1 MSTGLKPKAI
11 ISQGP
16 QGTSDLLTQNAMVGK
31 LHEMSRR
38 TTLKEVFTYF
48 KGVDKDT
55 GAINFEEFKKISK
68 NIPILRDQDED
79 MLKETFMKIDVDLSG
94 DLTISEFHS
103 FYANIMLLKKPKLE
117 PYPEKN
123 LSDLKGIKY
132 LRKYLWLTLDT
143 HETELGKI
151 CGPAMFF
158 LIIFSVMSLCLA
170 TAPELEG
177 WSGWKLI
184 DAITSIIF
192 TLEYILRC
200 LTAGKRFR
208 FLIEPLNII
217 DFCSFLPFFMELALR
232 LGGVPEAN
240 SINYLRVL
248 RIFRLMKV
256 IKISRY
262 MSSYLEIF
270 KETVILARHSFSMLM
285 SLIIFGTTVLGALM
299 YSVEEEAG
307 TFTSIFEAM
316 YWCVIT
322 QTTVGYGDIQVVTDT
337 GRLLA
342 CITAYT
348 GIFNLT
354 IMVNVMGSCFDE
366 AYTRFLTKE
375 EDKFKQQLGVEVE
388 VESWDDLR
396 EGEIAPNLQQ
406 DSN

>member
-1 MSTGLKPKAI
+1 
-11 ISQGP
+11 
-16 QGTSDLLTQNAMVGK
+16 MV
-31 LHEMSRR
+31 R
-38 TTLKEVFTYF
+38 F
-48 KGVDKDT
+48 
-55 GAINFEEFKKISK
+55 
-68 NIPILRDQDED
+68 
-79 MLKETFMKIDVDLSG
+79 
-94 DLTISEFHS
+94 
-103 FYANIMLLKKPKLE
+103 
-117 PYPEKN
+117 
-123 LSDLKGIKY
+123 
-132 LRKYLWLTLDT
+132 
-143 HETELGKI
+143 
-151 CGPAMFF
+151 
-158 LIIFSVMSLCLA
+158 A
-170 TAPELEG
+170 TAG
-177 WSGWKLI
+177 RKLQFI
-184 DAITSIIF
+184 
-192 TLEYILRC
+192 
-200 LTAGKRFR
+200 
-208 FLIEPLNII
+208 IEPFNII
-217 DFCSFLPFFMELALR
+217 DFCSFLPFYMELALKE
-232 LGGVPEAN
+232 GDVPEAS

-322 QTTVGYGDIQVVTDT
+322 QTTVGYGDIQVVTDS

-388 VESWDDLR
+388 VESWDDR
-396 EGEIAPNLQQ
+396 RNLQSSNE
-406 DSN
+406 DSNQVDVSRKLLQKVS